1 MILTGTT
8 CNKIIMLLL
17 KDLILISKTVNIKP
31 TLNTYFKKLFE
42 NKTLDWNKISLSTR
56 LATTGCNLRSFQY
69 KIFNNILFLNK
80 NLYTSEITNTALC
93 SFYSTLETPI
103 HIFYDCTRLNLF
115 QRDYGRNILTILSYH
130 EFFPVT

>member
-8 CNKIIMLLL
+8 RNKIIMLLL
-17 KDLILISKTVNIKP
+17 RDLILISKTVNIKP

-93 SFYSTLETPI
+93 SPI